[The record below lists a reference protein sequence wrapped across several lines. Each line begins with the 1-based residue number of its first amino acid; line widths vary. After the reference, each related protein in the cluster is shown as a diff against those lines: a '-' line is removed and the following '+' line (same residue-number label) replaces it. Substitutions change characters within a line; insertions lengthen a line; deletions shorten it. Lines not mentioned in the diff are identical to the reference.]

1 MKKILDYTIEKD
13 SLCNMSD
20 KQLSELYMY
29 TDRDK
34 DEVEDAKKIYWWCVE
49 EINRRIDKESG
60 N

>member
-34 DEVEDAKKIYWWCVE
+34 DELEVAKKIYWWCVE